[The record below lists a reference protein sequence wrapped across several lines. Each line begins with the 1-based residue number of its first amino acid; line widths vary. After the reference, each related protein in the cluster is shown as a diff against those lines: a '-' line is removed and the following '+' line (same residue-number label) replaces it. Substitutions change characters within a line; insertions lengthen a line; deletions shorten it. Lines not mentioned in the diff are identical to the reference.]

1 MYTIQSGN
9 IISISDRVKMV
20 TTTSLGTRQTCVR
33 APYLFK
39 ARPVV
44 TLTISTEVS
53 TGVLA
58 VWGVEAFDP
67 PATGE
72 TAFKV
77 SASFER
83 GCGDDTIPYF
93 CDFTITGELAS

>member
-20 TTTSLGTRQTCVR
+20 TTTSLGTR
-33 APYLFK
+33 PYLFK

-58 VWGVEAFDP
+58 VWGVEAFESP
-67 PATGE
+67 GE

-93 CDFTITGELAS
+93 CDFTMTGELAS

>member
-58 VWGVEAFDP
+58 VWGVEAFESP
-67 PATGE
+67 GE

-93 CDFTITGELAS
+93 CDFTMTGELAS